1 MSYQIH
7 SMAFEFW
14 GFDGM
19 INEVGRFFKNILSM
33 CQKYAAFKVKS
44 IQNNLYC
51 KEFLT
56 QDENM

>member
-19 INEVGRFFKNILSM
+19 INEVGRFD
-33 CQKYAAFKVKS
+33 VKS
-44 IQNNLYC
+44 FF
-51 KEFLT
+51 KS
-56 QDENM
+56 NMWKK